1 MIETVAPGPASTVDS
16 HDLDGNLAT
25 PPDRD
30 RVADLVRVG
39 SLGVVIVWHS
49 TLSLFHRNS
58 EGVLT
63 MPNPVGSYRGLW
75 MLTWVLQVMP
85 LFFIVSGSVNAEAW
99 NRHHQRGGGL
109 TAFVRRR
116 VGRFTAP
123 LAMLVALC
131 AVAELTGRA
140 LNGQPFIT
148 RHLVILVPL
157 WTLGL
162 LMAYAPATAMLDR
175 AWRRFGTTTTV
186 WLGSIVVLSDL
197 VRFRAGSDLAA
208 VAQTVSTI
216 GVWLVAYQLGWVY
229 RAAVA
234 QGAEATRGTGQVLA
248 SVGFVGLVVTTNI
261 DVYPRPMVATT
272 TDSMSNLLPTTVPVM
287 MLALL
292 QCGLLL
298 VFRPRLAAWL
308 DRDQMRGRLDAL
320 GGYALPAYLLHM
332 IVVVA
337 MVLALEATGLGLSD
351 VPTVAWWITRPL
363 WLAAVVALMIPM
375 IRASGR
381 LLESDTRVD

>member
-1 MIETVAPGPASTVDS
+1 
-16 HDLDGNLAT
+16 
-25 PPDRD
+25 
-30 RVADLVRVG
+30 
-39 SLGVVIVWHS
+39 
-49 TLSLFHRNS
+49 
-58 EGVLT
+58 
-63 MPNPVGSYRGLW
+63 

>member
-1 MIETVAPGPASTVDS
+1 MRGSPIPGRLSLGDPLPMIETVAAASTVDS

-25 PPDRD
+25 PPDRQPQ
-30 RVADLVRVG
+30 RDLVRVG

-49 TLSLFHRNS
+49 TLSLFHRNLRG
-58 EGVLT
+58 GVDDAQ
-63 MPNPVGSYRGLW
+63 PGR
-75 MLTWVLQVMP
+75 VLSGVVDADLGVQVMP

-123 LAMLVALC
+123 LAMLVALY
-131 AVAELTGRA
+131 AVAELTGRSLERSTLHYQAPGDPRPA
-140 LNGQPFIT
+140 LDVGSTDGLRPGDCDVGPGLAPF
-148 RHLVILVPL
+148 RDDHHRLAGVDCGAVGSGAVP
-157 WTLGL
+157 
-162 LMAYAPATAMLDR
+162 
-175 AWRRFGTTTTV
+175 
-186 WLGSIVVLSDL
+186 
-197 VRFRAGSDLAA
+197 AGSDLAA

-216 GVWLVAYQLGWVY
+216 GVWLVAPAWLGA

-234 QGAEATRGTGQVLA
+234 QGAEATRGTGRVLA

-308 DRDQMRGRLDAL
+308 DRDQMRGRLGPRWVATRF
-320 GGYALPAYLLHM
+320 LP
-332 IVVVA
+332 
-337 MVLALEATGLGLSD
+337 TCC
-351 VPTVAWWITRPL
+351 T
-363 WLAAVVALMIPM
+363 
-375 IRASGR
+375 
-381 LLESDTRVD
+381 